1 MSEYAEAYEEEQQI
15 DLVSQVLTDPYT
27 LGKGKVNKTRV
38 AHYTNSDEIPD
49 TVPAVLYLKI
59 RHELTGAKWAK
70 IMADTYDDI
79 TLGINGRG
87 QKFAIKAEQVRKGG
101 MVSDEPSME
110 KPSWLE
116 RYVTNRRKAWEY
128 DHEREELGLEPTR

>member
-1 MSEYAEAYEEEQQI
+1 MSEYAEAVEETPQI

-27 LGKGKVNKTRV
+27 LGKGQVNKTRV
-38 AHYTNSDEIPD
+38 SHYTNSDEIPD
-49 TVPAVLYLKI
+49 TIPAILYLKM
-59 RHELTGAKWAK
+59 RAAMGANWAK
-70 IMADTYDDI
+70 IMVDQYDDV

-87 QKFAIKAEQVRKGG
+87 SKFALKAESVRKG
-101 MVSDEPSME
+101 MPVQQEPSME

-128 DHEREELGLEPTR
+128 DREREALDLEPER